1 MASLNLAD
9 PDPEPPV
16 ESGEHPKKE
25 AARAK
30 WQSQWQAHHC
40 HTLPCIRD
48 SLGIFQFGGMVG
60 GGRGG
65 TMPMKKGACPF
76 VPSKSVSI

>member
-30 WQSQWQAHHC
+30 WQSQWQAHH
-40 HTLPCIRD
+40 TTAMYLR
-48 SLGIFQFGGMVG
+48 QFGDVSVRWH
-60 GGRGG
+60 GRGG
-65 TMPMKKGACPF
+65 EGGNYANEEGCL
-76 VPSKSVSI
+76 SIRAQ